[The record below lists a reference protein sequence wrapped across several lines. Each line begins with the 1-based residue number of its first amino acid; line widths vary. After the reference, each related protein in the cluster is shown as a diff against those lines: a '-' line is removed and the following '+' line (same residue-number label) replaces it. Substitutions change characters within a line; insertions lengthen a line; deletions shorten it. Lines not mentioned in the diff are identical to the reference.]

1 MILKGLQDDSNVDE
15 YRINYLNWTRDR
27 RASAASERDGGR
39 RQFQIIDKDV
49 REEEEEE
56 EEREREE
63 REREGGGGRRKKR
76 EEREEES
83 FLMRNAPGY
92 YSQLKRSIG
101 ECKSAESLP
110 ESNRIEPC
118 LNVL

>member
-56 EEREREE
+56 EEE
-63 REREGGGGRRKKR
+63 
-76 EEREEES
+76 
-83 FLMRNAPGY
+83 
-92 YSQLKRSIG
+92 
-101 ECKSAESLP
+101 
-110 ESNRIEPC
+110 
-118 LNVL
+118 